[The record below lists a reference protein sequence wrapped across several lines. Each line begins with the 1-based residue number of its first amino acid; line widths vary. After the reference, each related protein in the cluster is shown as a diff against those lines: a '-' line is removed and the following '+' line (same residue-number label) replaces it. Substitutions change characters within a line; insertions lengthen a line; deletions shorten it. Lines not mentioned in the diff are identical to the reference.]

1 MGLEARAATPANSS
15 RAPLRLVTTRVASLG
30 PGTYSDPAQVGLQL
44 LVRPTKR
51 GCSRTWLLRFKFRG
65 QATRILIGHFPATSL
80 ERARTLA
87 REYRELAS
95 QGIDPRRSRPRR
107 IALAAHAPSPVNSI
121 DADSPHSIESLVR
134 EFLDRHV
141 QPNSRRPE
149 YVTHILKRNVV
160 PVWQGRDA
168 RTIKP
173 REVIELLDQIV
184 ERGSPVMANRT
195 ASVLSQLFRFGIHRA
210 LVETSPVQLLMRPG
224 GKERPRQRALTDD
237 ELGRFLTDP
246 RAACRYGRLASV
258 ILILLLTGQ
267 RRGELAHAK
276 WADVDLKAR
285 TWAIQPEN
293 SKTGRGHVV
302 PLSASAVA
310 EFRVLKAYAER
321 SRWVPPAEDPT
332 QSLDPKLMSRS
343 LARSLSRF
351 RKIGIANF
359 TLHDLRRTCRT
370 GLARLRV
377 EPHIAERVLNHA
389 QERIAGT
396 YDVHDYLDEK
406 RAALDRWA
414 DHLRGLVQAP
424 AASK

>member
-1 MGLEARAATPANSS
+1 M
-15 RAPLRLVTTRVASLG
+15 TTRVASLG

-44 LVRPTKR
+44 LVRRTRR
-51 GCSRTWLLRFKFRG
+51 GFSRTWLLRFKFRG

-80 ERARTLA
+80 ERARALA
-87 REYRELAS
+87 REYRERAS

-107 IALAAHAPSPVNSI
+107 IALAAHAPSPVSSV
-121 DADSPHSIESLVR
+121 DADSPHSIESLMR

-141 QPNSRRPE
+141 RPNSRRPE
-149 YVTHILKRNVV
+149 YVAHILKRNVA

-168 RTIKP
+168 RSIKP
-173 REVIELLDQIV
+173 REVIDLLDEIV

-210 LVETSPVQLLMRPG
+210 IVETSPVQLLMRPG

-237 ELGRFLTDP
+237 ELRQFLRDP
-246 RAACRYGRLASV
+246 RVACRYARLASV

-267 RRGELAHAK
+267 RRGELANAK
-276 WADVDLKAR
+276 WTNVDLKAR
-285 TWAIQPEN
+285 TWTIPPEN

-302 PLSASAVA
+302 PLSGWAVA
-310 EFRVLKAYAER
+310 EFRVLKAHARR
-321 SRWVPPAEDPT
+321 SRWLLPAEDPT
-332 QSLDPKLMSRS
+332 QPLDPKLLSRS
-343 LARSLSRF
+343 LARSLGRF
-351 RKIGIANF
+351 RKVGIADF

-406 RAALDRWA
+406 RVALDRWA
-414 DHLRGLVQAP
+414 EHLSGLIPTA
-424 AASK
+424 AASE